1 MSIIVRIIIV
11 VILAALT
18 YIIMKRISDPKRKL
32 DKAYKTG
39 QFYFYDD
46 PKNPRQNF
54 FVAFKGVIFEGEK
67 YVQVAE
73 EGEKKFTIFI
83 KPTKAE
89 QLLHYTKKD
98 FLFVQHQVQARYP
111 KAHLSWISSIE
122 KQLTES

>member
-1 MSIIVRIIIV
+1 MSTVLRILIV
-11 VILAALT
+11 VVLAALT
-18 YIIMKRISDPKRKL
+18 YIIMKRLSDPKRKL

-67 YVQVAE
+67 YVEIAQDND
-73 EGEKKFTIFI
+73 KRFTIFI
-83 KPTKAE
+83 KPNKAE
-89 QLLHYTKKD
+89 QLLHYTNQD
-98 FLFVQHQVQARYP
+98 FRFVQHQVQARYP
-111 KAHLSWISSIE
+111 KAQISWISSIE